1 MSFNANEEIHFKN
14 DPNLMQIFK
23 KTENEFCK
31 HSSSPTDFSGGK
43 PCKSP
48 YATYTVVVP
57 KGNHTCSLDPNNW
70 IDGSNCRRL
79 NLTRFDTILVFARV
93 QSWSNY
99 RSRDDFIG
107 ITTNLELTN
116 RNCGHPCSTVSLDIL
131 WFVTMSLWVSFMFLN
146 DDV

>member
-1 MSFNANEEIHFKN
+1 MLIAGFTSAGWRTWVIQAFLLPVKGRAGNKVVRLQQTPVDVSGGKIMSFNANEEIHFKN

-31 HSSSPTDFSGGK
+31 HSSSPTDFFGGK

-79 NLTRFDTILVFARV
+79 NLTKLTIL
-93 QSWSNY
+93 
-99 RSRDDFIG
+99 
-107 ITTNLELTN
+107 L
-116 RNCGHPCSTVSLDIL
+116 
-131 WFVTMSLWVSFMFLN
+131 
-146 DDV
+146 